1 MPDPRWYYREAV
13 VHELERLGAQTWLYQ
28 DDQAQFRDRHQ
39 AGPADV
45 ELSSDVYGAVLWPAD
60 RVLKALQQLQDG
72 AGDNRIAEV
81 LFGHRPSDCL

>member
-13 VHELERLGAQTWLYQ
+13 VHELERLSAETWMYQ
-28 DDQAQFRDRHQ
+28 DDQAHFRDRQQ

-60 RVLKALQQLQDG
+60 GVLKALQQLQDG

-81 LFGHRPSDCL
+81 LFGHHPSDS